1 MIIKKIKIKGFGKF
15 KDKNIDFSPGV
26 QVVYGPNEAG
36 KSTLMELIKMMLYSR
51 RKGASTSSEDKA
63 LRNKFLP
70 WDKSSMCA
78 VMEFSH
84 EGSDYVLQKEI
95 HESSVLK
102 DVTVLQNLSSGQS
115 VNLGKRQEVGEYLF
129 ALDLASFERSSFIE
143 DLGKAGFE
151 NIKTSDDS
159 ILNKM
164 LNLSQTGETEVCAVK
179 VMTRLE
185 EAMKEMERA
194 RGKSGRI
201 PEIKSKIAGIKGEI
215 QTLKDEEKE
224 NFELLEKSAEIKK
237 LMAEKK
243 EIESKLEAAENLR
256 KIADIEKLVEK
267 IKASEEKLK
276 NIKTIEEKI
285 SELSD
290 INTDLNLCRLSV
302 KRQKE
307 ITEKLYCTEISE
319 EETEKLSNFL
329 KNEETLKDKLS
340 EVRNAVNFKKS
351 SDLKALSNN
360 EEILDLAE
368 KYEKKLEDSE
378 NFKNNFSVS
387 SNDDLKKQSAF
398 TKEKIILCV
407 LCLAFAAMLFFA
419 PAPVYLA
426 VLALAALEAFRV
438 FKIKSK
444 IETEKKTKTAIE
456 EDTAKTQSEAEG
468 LKSEILNLIKTE
480 EEKLEE
486 KLQVQKQIIND
497 FLESKNANSVKEFYE
512 NYAKFQNFS
521 QNKFMLKN
529 LEVKLGS
536 LEKKFIE
543 AAKSEDLNSANETL
557 AELCA
562 QKEEIIRQRNEISAM
577 ASALRVNGLGLK
589 KLEEKLKNLKLKSA
603 DFSEENTEALAE
615 RLENL
620 KILELENAYIE
631 AMKKIKMPEK
641 TLGDLNAEL
650 ELEKENLVSASS
662 YFESLKLAKN
672 LIEKASVEIRKNFN
686 PKLNKEASNIFSKLT
701 GGKYENIYV
710 GNNYGILAEYE
721 MMQRN
726 LENLSSG
733 TVDQA
738 YLSLRIA
745 ISKLICKNQVPL
757 ILDDTLVRYDLKRM
771 ENALE
776 FFKNNGEIPQT
787 IIFTCHDYI
796 VKAAQAQGIHII
808 KI

>member
-36 KSTLMELIKMMLYSR
+36 KSTLMELIKLMLYSR

-63 LRNKFLP
+63 LRSKFLP

-78 VMEFSH
+78 VMEFNH

-102 DVTVLQNLSSGQS
+102 DVTVLQNLSSGES
-115 VNLGKRQEVGEYLF
+115 IDLGKRQEVGEYLF

-164 LNLSQTGETEVCAVK
+164 LNLSQTGETEICAVK

-194 RGKSGRI
+194 RGKSGKI
-201 PEIKSKIAGIKGEI
+201 PSIKNKIAGIKSEI
-215 QTLKDEEKE
+215 QNLKDEEKE

-237 LMAEKK
+237 LMDEKK
-243 EIESKLEAAENLR
+243 EIESKLESAENLR

-267 IKASEEKLK
+267 MKVSEEKAKNLK
-276 NIKTIEEKI
+276 SIEEKI
-285 SELSD
+285 SDLKS

-307 ITEKLYCTEISE
+307 ITEKLDCTEISE
-319 EETEKLSNFL
+319 EETEKLSDLL
-329 KNEETLKDKLS
+329 KNEEILKDKLN
-340 EVRNAVNFKKS
+340 EVKNAINFKNL
-351 SDLKALSNN
+351 SDLKALDHNQK
-360 EEILDLAE
+360 ILDLAE
-368 KYEKKLEDSE
+368 KYKKNIEKLEFCNSSIDS
-378 NFKNNFSVS
+378 KNET
-387 SNDDLKKQSAF
+387 DLLNSYN
-398 TKEKIILCV
+398 KEKMILTGLV
-407 LCLAFAAMLFFA
+407 LTFFTSLFFVPLPVCLAL
-419 PAPVYLA
+419 L
-426 VLALAALEAFRV
+426 LLTALEAFRF

-444 IETEKKTKTAIE
+444 IENKKKAENSAKESVFKTQNETESLKNEILELIKIEEKKLQEKL
-456 EDTAKTQSEAEG
+456 KTQ
-468 LKSEILNLIKTE
+468 
-480 EEKLEE
+480 
-486 KLQVQKQIIND
+486 KQLLND
-497 FLESKNANSVKEFYE
+497 FLKSKKANSVKEFYE
-512 NYAKFQNFS
+512 NYAKFQNLS

-529 LEVKLGS
+529 LEVKLEN

-543 AAKSEDLNSANETL
+543 TAKSKDLDSANKVL

-562 QKEEIIRQRNEISAM
+562 QREEIISQKNEISAI
-577 ASALRVNGLGLK
+577 ANTLRVNNFSLQ
-589 KLEEKLKNLKLKSA
+589 KLEEKLENLKIKSA
-603 DFSEENTEALAE
+603 NFSEENTEALAE
-615 RLENL
+615 RLEKL
-620 KILELENAYIE
+620 KSLELENAYIE
-631 AMKKIKMPEK
+631 AMKKIKIPEK
-641 TLGDLNAEL
+641 TQVDLNAEL
-650 ELEKENLVSASS
+650 ELEKENLSSASS

-672 LIEKASVEIRKNFN
+672 LIEKASIEIRKNFN
-686 PKLNKEASNIFSKLT
+686 PKLNKEASKIFSKLT
-701 GGKYENIYV
+701 DGKYENIYI
-710 GNNYGILAEYE
+710 GNNYGILAECE

-726 LENLSSG
+726 LENFSSG
-733 TVDQA
+733 TIDQA

-771 ENALE
+771 ENTLG
-776 FFKNNGEIPQT
+776 FFKNNKEIPQT

-796 VKAAQAQGIHII
+796 VKAAQIQGISVI

>member
-36 KSTLMELIKMMLYSR
+36 KSTLMELIKLMLYSR

-63 LRNKFLP
+63 LRSKFLP

-78 VMEFSH
+78 VMEFNH
-84 EGSDYVLQKEI
+84 ERSDYVLQKEI

-102 DVTVLQNLSSGQS
+102 DVTVLQNLSSGES
-115 VNLGKRQEVGEYLF
+115 IDLGKRQEVGEYLF

-164 LNLSQTGETEVCAVK
+164 LNLSQTGETEICAVK

-194 RGKSGRI
+194 RGKSGKI
-201 PEIKSKIAGIKGEI
+201 PSIKNKIAGIKSEI
-215 QTLKDEEKE
+215 QNLKDEEKE

-237 LMAEKK
+237 LMDEKK
-243 EIESKLEAAENLR
+243 KIESKLESAENLR

-267 IKASEEKLK
+267 MKVSEEKAKNLK
-276 NIKTIEEKI
+276 SIEEKI
-285 SELSD
+285 SDLKS

-307 ITEKLYCTEISE
+307 ITEKLDCTEISE
-319 EETEKLSNFL
+319 EETEKLSDLL
-329 KNEETLKDKLS
+329 KNEEILKDKLN
-340 EVRNAVNFKKS
+340 EVKNAINFKNL
-351 SDLKALSNN
+351 SDLKALDHNQK
-360 EEILDLAE
+360 ILDLAE
-368 KYEKKLEDSE
+368 KYKKNIEKLEFCNSSIDS
-378 NFKNNFSVS
+378 KNET
-387 SNDDLKKQSAF
+387 DLLNSYN
-398 TKEKIILCV
+398 KEKMILTGLV
-407 LCLAFAAMLFFA
+407 LTFFTSLFFVPLPVCLAL
-419 PAPVYLA
+419 L
-426 VLALAALEAFRV
+426 LLTALEAFRF

-444 IETEKKTKTAIE
+444 IENKKKAENSAKESAFKTQNETESLKNEILELIKIE
-456 EDTAKTQSEAEG
+456 EKNLQEKLKTQ
-468 LKSEILNLIKTE
+468 
-480 EEKLEE
+480 
-486 KLQVQKQIIND
+486 KQLLND
-497 FLESKNANSVKEFYE
+497 FLKSKKANSVKEFYE
-512 NYAKFQNFS
+512 NYAKFQNLS

-529 LEVKLGS
+529 LEVKLEN

-543 AAKSEDLNSANETL
+543 TAKSKDLDSANKVL
-557 AELCA
+557 VELCA
-562 QKEEIIRQRNEISAM
+562 QREEIISQKNEISAI
-577 ASALRVNGLGLK
+577 ANTLRVNNFSLQ
-589 KLEEKLKNLKLKSA
+589 KLEEKLENLKIKSA
-603 DFSEENTEALAE
+603 NFSEENTEALAE
-615 RLENL
+615 RLEKL
-620 KILELENAYIE
+620 KSLELENAYIE
-631 AMKKIKMPEK
+631 AMKKIKIPEK
-641 TLGDLNAEL
+641 TQVDLNAEL
-650 ELEKENLVSASS
+650 ELEKENLTSASS

-672 LIEKASVEIRKNFN
+672 LIEKASIEIRKNFN
-686 PKLNKEASNIFSKLT
+686 PKLNKEASKIFSKLT
-701 GGKYENIYV
+701 DGKYENIYI
-710 GNNYGILAEYE
+710 GNNYGILAECE

-726 LENLSSG
+726 LENFSSG
-733 TVDQA
+733 TIDQA

-771 ENALE
+771 ENTLG
-776 FFKNNGEIPQT
+776 FFKNNKEIPQT

-796 VKAAQAQGIHII
+796 VKAAQIQGISVI